1 MRSSCG
7 ISSPSG
13 TRRVAFWRLRRDALI
28 FADTPGS
35 GQLGWRS
42 CRITDRALARVSA
55 LRLDRYL
62 ASGHAPESGRLLAA
76 RAQYL
81 ASPPARRALA
91 DDWEYLLDRAKHS
104 PSPSLG
110 RMALRRDR
118 IVAAEPELREMVACL
133 RASLP
138 VAASGIAAASLLLT
152 DGAGPLHNP
161 GAHLGLVD
169 ALRLAITQLDPHVPL
184 FASR

>member
-13 TRRVAFWRLRRDALI
+13 TRRVAIWRLRRDTLL
-28 FADTPGS
+28 FAGSPGS
-35 GQLGWRS
+35 GPLGWRS
-42 CRITDRALARVSA
+42 CRITDRALARMFC
-55 LRLDRYL
+55 LRLDRQL
-62 ASGHAPESGRLLAA
+62 ASGHGPESGRLIAV

-118 IVAAEPELREMVACL
+118 IVATEPELREMIACL

-138 VAASGIAAASLLLT
+138 VAATGIAAASLLLT

-161 GAHLGLVD
+161 GAKPGLID
-169 ALRLAITQLDPHVPL
+169 ALRLAITQLDPSVPL
-184 FASR
+184 FASL